1 LLLASAG
8 DKRAAAAI
16 DEAVRAGVIVSR
28 VNRGLLGYA
37 DAILAGR
44 RGERELATE
53 TARAADADL
62 AHYCVWG
69 DLARLQAAAPALA
82 DGWGQPQ
89 TWLEAGQVSFAAY
102 GIDALAARCA
112 ELLGGRPPS
121 RWTGLGITAREAD
134 VLLLVAEG
142 LANKEIAA
150 RLYLSPRTIE
160 KHVESLMRKAGAR
173 SRTQLVAI
181 AGPQHGGGRGPA
193 SAAG

>member
-1 LLLASAG
+1 MN
-8 DKRAAAAI
+8 
-16 DEAVRAGVIVSR
+16 R

-37 DAILAGR
+37 GAILAGR
-44 RGERELATE
+44 RGERELAADA
-53 TARAADADL
+53 ARAADADL
-62 AHYCVWG
+62 AHYPVWG

-89 TWLEAGQVSFAAY
+89 TWLEAAQACFAAH

-112 ELLGGRPPS
+112 ELLGGPRPS
-121 RWTGLGITAREAD
+121 RWTGLGVTAREAD
-134 VLLLVAEG
+134 VLVLVAEG

-150 RLYLSPRTIE
+150 RLHVSPRTVE

-181 AGPQHGGGRGPA
+181 AGPQRIGGNGPA
-193 SAAG
+193 SATG